1 MAGEYS
7 IGVMSEADVTTAVD
21 WAAAEGWNPGN
32 RDADCFRAVDPD
44 GFLGG
49 YLDGRL
55 ITSISVVNY
64 DPAFSFLGFYIAHP
78 DHRGQGYGYKLW
90 QAGMAHA
97 GGRLVGLDGVVAEQ
111 QNYKRSGFILA
122 YRNIRYGGTVAA
134 LPDAAPGIEIRAV
147 TQAGPEVAALDR
159 TLFPADRVSFLEDW
173 FGMPGHIARVA
184 YRDGALAGFAVARPC
199 RLGWKIGPLVADD
212 RAVADTLLAD
222 LLPAIGA
229 GAEVY
234 LDTPEPNAEAVAL
247 AEALGLTPGFETA
260 RMYTGP
266 APALDIGKIFGVTTF
281 ELG

>member
-1 MAGEYS
+1 MAGEYR
-7 IGVMSEADVTTAVD
+7 IGVMSEADVATAVD

-32 RDADCFRAVDPD
+32 RDAACFRAVDPD

-64 DPAFSFLGFYIAHP
+64 DPHFSFLGFYIAHP

-97 GGRLVGLDGVVAEQ
+97 GDRLVGLDGVVAEQ
-111 QNYKRSGFILA
+111 ENYKRSGFILA
-122 YRNIRYGGTVAA
+122 YRNIRYGGTISTV
-134 LPDAAPGIEIRAV
+134 PTAAPGIELRDVA
-147 TQAGPEVAALDR
+147 QAGPQVAALDR
-159 TLFPADRVSFLEDW
+159 TLFPADRTAFLEDW
-173 FGMPGHIARVA
+173 FSTSGHLARAA
-184 YRDGALAGFAVARPC
+184 YRDGSLVGFGVARPC
-199 RLGWKIGPLVADD
+199 RSGWKIGPLVAAD
-212 RAVADTLLAD
+212 RAVAESLLAD
-222 LLPAIGA
+222 LLPAIGR

-234 LDTPEPNAEAVAL
+234 LDTPEPNADAVAL
-247 AEALGLTPGFETA
+247 AEALGLTAGFETA

-266 APALDIGKIFGVTTF
+266 APALDIAKVFGVTTF